1 MEQMAETV
9 WPQLCNLLGGC
20 LAFFIQRNML
30 PTGHIIMLV
39 LPGQHISKSN
49 PQRKPQ
55 TKSKYW
61 IGHIALYSHFDSIR
75 TVLRSIRAQRS
86 LIPATKYQNE
96 TQSKIL
102 AQINHHARKYR
113 KARGLSISIS
123 VPHLHRNRV
132 T

>member
-9 WPQLCNLLGGC
+9 WRLLWNLLA
-20 LAFFIQRNML
+20 AFFYPNTLSHHLMSCSSSF
-30 PTGHIIMLV
+30 PVST
-39 LPGQHISKSN
+39 SAN

-61 IGHIALYSHFDSIR
+61 IGHIALHSHFDSIR

-102 AQINHHARKYR
+102 AQTITQGNTGKQEA
-113 KARGLSISIS
+113 
-123 VPHLHRNRV
+123 
-132 T
+132 